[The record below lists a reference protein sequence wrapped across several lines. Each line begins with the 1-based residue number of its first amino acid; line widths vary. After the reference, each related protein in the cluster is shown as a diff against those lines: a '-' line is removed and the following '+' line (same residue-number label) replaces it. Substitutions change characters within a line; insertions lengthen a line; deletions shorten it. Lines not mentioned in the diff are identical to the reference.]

1 MEAETKRAG
10 LLAMFLIIGL
20 RMAILLMWLFSAL
33 ASQVLEDKLETFDN
47 HIIGFFETIATSSL
61 DVMYT
66 LVTEIGSVWF
76 LSSVSVIVVLLLWF
90 KAKDK
95 WTTLFFIIA
104 IGGNGALTWLLKQ
117 IYERGRPSINE
128 AIDAIGFSFP
138 SGHSMGS
145 FVFYGFLIYL
155 IIKSTHKSAIKTAL
169 SIILSVLVLLI
180 GTSRIYLG
188 AHFPSDIVAGYLAG
202 TIWLTLCVLALEWVQ
217 WQHRS
222 KLPFVHALRKLFLT
236 QYGALIHHHKLDE
249 PSIKN
254 RE

>member
-10 LLAMFLIIGL
+10 FLALFLIVGL
-20 RMAILLMWLFSAL
+20 RVALLLIWLFSTL
-33 ASQVLEDKLETFDN
+33 AGQVLEDKLESFDN
-47 HIIGFFETIATSSL
+47 RIIGFFDALATSSL

-66 LVTEIGSVWF
+66 LITEIGSVWF
-76 LSSVSVIVVLLLWF
+76 LSSSSIIVVLLLWF

-95 WTTLFFIIA
+95 WAALFFIIA
-104 IGGNGALTWLLKQ
+104 IGGNGALTWVLKQ

-155 IIKSTHKSAIKTAL
+155 VIKSTHKTFIKAGVSIVL
-169 SIILSVLVLLI
+169 SLLVLLI

-202 TIWLTLCVLALEWVQ
+202 TIWLTLCLLILEWVQ
-217 WQHRS
+217 WQSRN
-222 KLPFVHALRKLFLT
+222 KLHLVHALQKIFFVH
-236 QYGALIHHHKLDE
+236 YGALRQHHKH
-249 PSIKN
+249 
-254 RE
+254 

>member
-10 LLAMFLIIGL
+10 FLALFLIVGL
-20 RMAILLMWLFSAL
+20 RVALLLIWLFSTL
-33 ASQVLEDKLETFDN
+33 AGQVLEDKLESFDN
-47 HIIGFFETIATSSL
+47 RIIGFFDALATSSL

-66 LVTEIGSVWF
+66 LITEIGSVWF
-76 LSSVSVIVVLLLWF
+76 LSSSSIIVVLLLWF

-95 WTTLFFIIA
+95 WAALFFIIA
-104 IGGNGALTWLLKQ
+104 IGGNGALTWVLKQ

-155 IIKSTHKSAIKTAL
+155 VIKSTHKTSIKAGVSIVL
-169 SIILSVLVLLI
+169 SLLVLLI

-202 TIWLTLCVLALEWVQ
+202 TIWLTLCLLILEWVQ
-217 WQHRS
+217 WQSRN
-222 KLPFVHALRKLFLT
+222 KLHLVHALQEIFFVH
-236 QYGALIHHHKLDE
+236 YGALRQHHKH
-249 PSIKN
+249 
-254 RE
+254 